1 MKNINQFLLVTLILV
16 SFSTV
21 AQEEY
26 KSLFWSISGNG
37 LKETSYLYG
46 TFHSKDQRV
55 FNFKEGVKEAFDKA
69 DTYAMELN
77 LDSIDRIS
85 MMSAMIM
92 DSNKTLKTLLSKEDY
107 TLVNQ
112 FFIDSIGMSLFMFNK
127 MQPLITAQMI
137 MTKNLKSEQENALDF
152 HWFKKAKEQGKE
164 LVGLETMNEQIEAI
178 KSISVEQQA
187 NDLVKAVVDYGK
199 EEEISIDQL
208 LEIYANGNLDSLMLL
223 MDEFSGDSPSNQEIF
238 NEAFL
243 YSRNKHMANRVEKY
257 LKKGSVFMAVGA
269 AHLPKEK
276 GVIELLRAKGYRVK
290 AL

>member
-77 LDSIDRIS
+77 LDSIDRVS

-199 EEEISIDQL
+199 EEEISTGQL